1 MGQEYRVFGPPGT
14 GKTTY
19 LSRQIEKAAGE
30 YNGSVIVSSF
40 TRAAAVELVQR
51 KLPVSRENIGT
62 LHALCYRALGRPK
75 IAELFTEDFNTEH
88 PGYKISQRGTAME
101 DIEAVKSKTQG
112 DEIFAQMQIKR
123 ARMIPKTVWPET
135 LLDFSR
141 VWEGWKERNGYMD
154 FTDLIEE
161 AIESVPIAPQSPAVG
176 FFDEVQDFTPVQ
188 LQLVRQWV
196 SHMDFAILAG
206 DDDQCIYSFAG
217 ASPEAFL
224 EPELP
229 QEYVRVLN
237 QSWRL
242 PRTIQE
248 YADSWIRK
256 VAVRYPKQYRPK
268 DSEGFVTLFDAKW
281 KNPEM
286 YIREIE
292 RHIQGGKTVMVLTTC
307 SYMLEPLK
315 KVLKAAA
322 IPFHNPYRKSRGDW
336 NPLGKRNGVSMV
348 ERIMAFLLPS
358 FEAWG
363 EESRWW
369 RLDDLKKW
377 VMVLNSVGVLQRGA
391 KKALLEKL
399 ESAETIE
406 KEEDDSFEFGANV
419 VDTEFEFGANEKED
433 PAIGVEEILSQFE
446 PEARRRAEASDLDWF
461 CRNLLP
467 AKKKI
472 AQYPVSIVQKH
483 GAKALVEKPRLVIGT
498 IHSVKGGEADIVY
511 LFPDLSQEAYRNAM
525 TDRSN
530 RDSIKRQ
537 MYVGMTRAKEGLY
550 ICEPSDMCH
559 VKFS

>member
-51 KLPVSRENIGT
+51 KLPVSRESIGT

-75 IAELFTEDFNTEH
+75 IAELFTEDFNTEY
-88 PGYKISQRGTAME
+88 PGYKVSQRGTAME

-123 ARMIPKTVWPET
+123 ARMIPKSVWPET

-141 VWEGWKERNGYMD
+141 VWEGWKEENGYMD

-161 AIESVPIAPQSPAVG
+161 AIRSVPVAPQSPAVG

-188 LQLVRQWV
+188 LKLVRQWV

-224 EPELP
+224 EPELS
-229 QEYVRVLN
+229 QEYVRVLDK
-237 QSWRL
+237 SWRL
-242 PRTIQE
+242 PRKIQE

-281 KNPEM
+281 KNPEL

-292 RHIQGGKTVMVLTTC
+292 RYIQGGKTVMILATC
-307 SYMLEPLK
+307 SYMLDPLK
-315 KVLKAAA
+315 KILKEAA

-336 NPLGKRNGVSMV
+336 NPLGSRRGTTMV
-348 ERIMAFLLPS
+348 ERILAYLLPS
-358 FEAWG
+358 FELWG
-363 EESRWW
+363 EQARYW

-377 VMVLNSVGVLQRGA
+377 VMVLNSSGVLKRGA
-391 KKALLEKL
+391 KTLLLDKL
-399 ESAETIE
+399 KDV
-406 KEEDDSFEFGANV
+406 KEEDDPTSFDFGANV
-419 VDTEFEFGANEKED
+419 EDTSFDYGENKESQADVD
-433 PAIGVEEILSQFE
+433 EILSMLE
-446 PEARRRAEASDLDWF
+446 PHALERAEASDLDWF
-461 CRNLLP
+461 YHNLLP

-483 GAKALVEKPRLVIGT
+483 GARALVEKPRLIVGT

-537 MYVGMTRAKEGLY
+537 MYVGMTRAREGLY

>member
-51 KLPVSRENIGT
+51 KLPVSRESIGT

-101 DIEAVKSKTQG
+101 DIEAAKSKTQG

-123 ARMIPKTVWPET
+123 ARMIPKSVWPET

-141 VWEGWKERNGYMD
+141 VWEGWKEENGYMD

-161 AIESVPIAPQSPAVG
+161 AIRSVPVAPQSPAVG

-188 LQLVRQWV
+188 LKLVRQWV

-224 EPELP
+224 EPELS
-229 QEYVRVLN
+229 QEYVRVLDK
-237 QSWRL
+237 SWRL
-242 PRTIQE
+242 PRKIQE

-286 YIREIE
+286 YVREIE
-292 RHIQGGKTVMVLTTC
+292 RYIQGGKTVMVLTTC

-315 KVLKAAA
+315 KVLKEAA

-336 NPLGKRNGVSMV
+336 NPLGSRRGTTMV
-348 ERIMAFLLPS
+348 ERILAYLLPS
-358 FEAWG
+358 FELWG
-363 EESRWW
+363 EQARYW

-377 VMVLNSVGVLQRGA
+377 VMVLNSSGVLKRGA
-391 KKALLEKL
+391 KTLLLDKL
-399 ESAETIE
+399 KDV
-406 KEEDDSFEFGANV
+406 KEEDDPTSFDFGANV
-419 VDTEFEFGANEKED
+419 EDTSFDYGENKESQADVD
-433 PAIGVEEILSQFE
+433 EILSMLE
-446 PEARRRAEASDLDWF
+446 PHALERAEASDLDWF
-461 CRNLLP
+461 YHNLLP

-483 GAKALVEKPRLVIGT
+483 GARALVEKPRLIVGT

-537 MYVGMTRAKEGLY
+537 MYVGMTRAREGLY

>member
-1 MGQEYRVFGPPGT
+1 VGQEYRVFGPPGT

-51 KLPVSRENIGT
+51 KLPVSRESIGT

-75 IAELFTEDFNTEH
+75 IAELFTEDFNTEY
-88 PGYKISQRGTAME
+88 PGYKVSQRGTAME

-123 ARMIPKTVWPET
+123 ARMIPKSVWPET

-141 VWEGWKERNGYMD
+141 VWEGWKEENGYMD

-161 AIESVPIAPQSPAVG
+161 AIRSVPVAPQSPAVG

-188 LQLVRQWV
+188 LKLVRQWV

-224 EPELP
+224 EPELS
-229 QEYVRVLN
+229 QEYVRVLDK
-237 QSWRL
+237 SWRL
-242 PRTIQE
+242 PRKIQE

-281 KNPEM
+281 KNPEL

-292 RHIQGGKTVMVLTTC
+292 RYIQGGKTVMVLTTC

-315 KVLKAAA
+315 KVLKEAA

-336 NPLGKRNGVSMV
+336 NPLGSRRGTTMV
-348 ERIMAFLLPS
+348 ERILAYLLPS
-358 FEAWG
+358 FELWG
-363 EESRWW
+363 EQARYW

-377 VMVLNSVGVLQRGA
+377 VMVLNSSGVLKRGA
-391 KKALLEKL
+391 KTLLLDKL
-399 ESAETIE
+399 KDV
-406 KEEDDSFEFGANV
+406 KEEDDPTSFDFGANV
-419 VDTEFEFGANEKED
+419 EDTSFDYGENKESQADVD
-433 PAIGVEEILSQFE
+433 EILSMLE
-446 PEARRRAEASDLDWF
+446 PHALERAEASDLDWF
-461 CRNLLP
+461 YHNLLP

-483 GAKALVEKPRLVIGT
+483 GARALVEKPRLIVGT

-537 MYVGMTRAKEGLY
+537 MYVGMTRAREGLY

>member
-1 MGQEYRVFGPPGT
+1 MGAEYRVFGPPGT

-30 YNGSVIVSSF
+30 YKDSMMVSSF

-62 LHALCYRALGRPK
+62 LHAICYRALGRPQ
-75 IAELFTEDFNTEH
+75 IAELHIEEFNTENKS
-88 PGYKISQRGTAME
+88 YAISQRDTAME
-101 DIEAVKSKTQG
+101 DAEAVKSKTQG
-112 DEIFAQMQIKR
+112 DEIFTQMQLRR
-123 ARMIPKTVWPET
+123 ARMIPKDLWSKT

-141 VWEGWKERNGYMD
+141 VWEDWKERNGYMD

-161 AIESVPIAPQSPAVG
+161 SIRSLPTAPQSPAVG
-176 FFDEVQDFTPVQ
+176 FFDEVQDFTPLQ
-188 LQLVRQWV
+188 LKLVRQWV

-224 EPELP
+224 EPELS
-229 QEYVRVLN
+229 QEYVRVLDK
-237 QSWRL
+237 SWRL
-242 PRTIQE
+242 PRKIQE

-286 YIREIE
+286 YVREIE
-292 RHIQGGKTVMVLTTC
+292 RYTQGGKTVMILTTC
-307 SYMLEPLK
+307 SYMLDPLK
-315 KVLKAAA
+315 KILKEAA

-336 NPLGKRNGVSMV
+336 NPLGSRRGTTMV
-348 ERIMAFLLPS
+348 ERILAYLLPS
-358 FEAWG
+358 FELWG
-363 EESRWW
+363 EQARYW

-377 VMVLNSVGVLQRGA
+377 VMVLNSSGVLKRGA
-391 KKALLEKL
+391 KTLLLDKL
-399 ESAETIE
+399 KDV
-406 KEEDDSFEFGANV
+406 KEEDDPTSFDFGANV
-419 VDTEFEFGANEKED
+419 EDTSFDYGENKESQADVD
-433 PAIGVEEILSQFE
+433 EILSMLE
-446 PEARRRAEASDLDWF
+446 PHALERAEASDIDWF
-461 CRNLLP
+461 YQNILP

-472 AQYPVSIVQKH
+472 AKYPIDLIKVRGPRTLI
-483 GAKALVEKPRLVIGT
+483 EKPRLVIGT

-525 TDRSN
+525 TDRSS

-550 ICEPSDMCH
+550 ICEPSGMCH
-559 VKFS
+559 VELGGVG

>member
-51 KLPVSRENIGT
+51 KLPVSRESIGT

-101 DIEAVKSKTQG
+101 DIEAAKSKTQG

-123 ARMIPKTVWPET
+123 ARMIPKSVWPET

-141 VWEGWKERNGYMD
+141 VWEGWKEENGYMD

-161 AIESVPIAPQSPAVG
+161 AIRSVPVAPQSPAVG

-188 LQLVRQWV
+188 LKLVRQWV

-281 KNPEM
+281 KNPEL

-292 RHIQGGKTVMVLTTC
+292 RYIQGGKTVMILATC
-307 SYMLEPLK
+307 SYMLDPLK
-315 KVLKAAA
+315 KILKEAA

-336 NPLGKRNGVSMV
+336 NPLGSRRGTTMV
-348 ERIMAFLLPS
+348 ERILAYLLPS
-358 FEAWG
+358 FELWG
-363 EESRWW
+363 EQARYW

-377 VMVLNSVGVLQRGA
+377 VMVLSSSGVLKRGA
-391 KKALLEKL
+391 KTLLLNKL
-399 ESAETIE
+399 KDV
-406 KEEDDSFEFGANV
+406 KEEEDPTAFDFGANIEDASFEYGQNKETQAD
-419 VDTEFEFGANEKED
+419 VD
-433 PAIGVEEILSQFE
+433 EILSMLE
-446 PEARRRAEASDLDWF
+446 PHALERAEASDIDWF
-461 CRNLLP
+461 YQNLLP

-472 AQYPVSIVQKH
+472 AKYPIDLIKNR
-483 GAKALVEKPRLVIGT
+483 GPRTLIEKPRIVIGT

-511 LFPDLSQEAYRNAM
+511 LFPDLSQEAYRTAIV
-525 TDRSN
+525 DREQ
-530 RDSIKRQ
+530 RDSIRRQ

-559 VKFS
+559 VEWGDVG

>member
-1 MGQEYRVFGPPGT
+1 
-14 GKTTY
+14 
-19 LSRQIEKAAGE
+19 
-30 YNGSVIVSSF
+30 
-40 TRAAAVELVQR
+40 
-51 KLPVSRENIGT
+51 
-62 LHALCYRALGRPK
+62 
-75 IAELFTEDFNTEH
+75 
-88 PGYKISQRGTAME
+88 ME

-123 ARMIPKTVWPET
+123 ARMIPKSVWPET

-141 VWEGWKERNGYMD
+141 VWEGWKEENGYMD

-161 AIESVPIAPQSPAVG
+161 AIRSVPVAPQSPAVG
-176 FFDEVQDFTPVQ
+176 FFDEVQDFTPLQ
-188 LQLVRQWV
+188 LKLVRQWV

-286 YIREIE
+286 YVREIE
-292 RHIQGGKTVMVLTTC
+292 RYIQGGKTVMVLTTC

-315 KVLKAAA
+315 KVLKEAA

-336 NPLGKRNGVSMV
+336 NPLGSRRGTTMV
-348 ERIMAFLLPS
+348 ERILAYLLPS
-358 FEAWG
+358 FELWG
-363 EESRWW
+363 EQARYW

-377 VMVLNSVGVLQRGA
+377 VMVLNSSGVLKRGA
-391 KKALLEKL
+391 KTLLLDKL
-399 ESAETIE
+399 KDV
-406 KEEDDSFEFGANV
+406 KEEDDPTSFDFGANV
-419 VDTEFEFGANEKED
+419 EDTSFDYGENKESQADVD
-433 PAIGVEEILSQFE
+433 EILSMLE
-446 PEARRRAEASDLDWF
+446 PHALERAEASDLDWF
-461 CRNLLP
+461 YHNLLP

-483 GAKALVEKPRLVIGT
+483 GARALVEKPRLIVGT

-537 MYVGMTRAKEGLY
+537 MYVGMTRAREGLY

>member
-51 KLPVSRENIGT
+51 KLPVSRESIGT

-101 DIEAVKSKTQG
+101 DIEAAKSKTQG

-123 ARMIPKTVWPET
+123 ARMIPKSVWPET

-141 VWEGWKERNGYMD
+141 VWEGWKEENGYMD

-161 AIESVPIAPQSPAVG
+161 AIRSVPVAPQSPAVG

-188 LQLVRQWV
+188 LKLVRQWV

-281 KNPEM
+281 KNPEL

-292 RHIQGGKTVMVLTTC
+292 RYIQGGKTVMILATC
-307 SYMLEPLK
+307 SYMLDPLK
-315 KVLKAAA
+315 KILKEAA

-336 NPLGKRNGVSMV
+336 NPLGSRRGTTMV
-348 ERIMAFLLPS
+348 ERILAYLLPS
-358 FEAWG
+358 FELWG
-363 EESRWW
+363 EQARYW

-377 VMVLNSVGVLQRGA
+377 VMVLNSSGVLKRGA
-391 KKALLEKL
+391 KTLLLDKL
-399 ESAETIE
+399 KDV
-406 KEEDDSFEFGANV
+406 KEEDDPTSFDFGANV
-419 VDTEFEFGANEKED
+419 EDTSFDYGENKESQADVD
-433 PAIGVEEILSQFE
+433 EILSMLE
-446 PEARRRAEASDLDWF
+446 PHALERAEASDIDWF
-461 CRNLLP
+461 YQNILP

-472 AQYPVSIVQKH
+472 AKYPIDLIKVRGPRTLI
-483 GAKALVEKPRLVIGT
+483 EKPRLVIGT

-525 TDRSN
+525 TDRSS

-537 MYVGMTRAKEGLY
+537 MYVGMTRAREGLY
-550 ICEPSDMCH
+550 ICEPSGMCH
-559 VKFS
+559 VELGGVG

>member
-1 MGQEYRVFGPPGT
+1 MGAEYRVFGPPGT

-30 YNGSVIVSSF
+30 YKDSVMVSSF

-62 LHALCYRALGRPK
+62 LHAICYRALGRPQ
-75 IAELFTEDFNTEH
+75 IAELHIEEFNTENKS
-88 PGYKISQRGTAME
+88 YAISQRDTAME
-101 DIEAVKSKTQG
+101 DAEAVKSKTQG
-112 DEIFAQMQIKR
+112 DEIFTQMQLRR
-123 ARMIPKTVWPET
+123 ARMIPKDLWSKT

-141 VWEGWKERNGYMD
+141 VWEDWKERNGYMD

-161 AIESVPIAPQSPAVG
+161 SIRSLPTAPQSPAVG
-176 FFDEVQDFTPVQ
+176 FFDEVQDFTPLQ
-188 LQLVRQWV
+188 LKLVRQWV

-224 EPELP
+224 EPELS
-229 QEYVRVLN
+229 QEYVRVLDK
-237 QSWRL
+237 SWRL
-242 PRTIQE
+242 PRKIQE

-286 YIREIE
+286 YVREIE
-292 RHIQGGKTVMVLTTC
+292 RYTQGGKTVMILTTC
-307 SYMLEPLK
+307 SYMLDPLK
-315 KVLKAAA
+315 KILKEAA

-336 NPLGKRNGVSMV
+336 NPLGSRRGTTMV
-348 ERIMAFLLPS
+348 ERILAYLLPS
-358 FEAWG
+358 FELWG
-363 EESRWW
+363 EQARYW

-377 VMVLNSVGVLQRGA
+377 VMVLNSSGVLKRGA
-391 KKALLEKL
+391 KTLLLDKL
-399 ESAETIE
+399 KDV
-406 KEEDDSFEFGANV
+406 KEEDDPTSFDFGANV
-419 VDTEFEFGANEKED
+419 EDTSFDYGENKESQADVD
-433 PAIGVEEILSQFE
+433 EILSMLE
-446 PEARRRAEASDLDWF
+446 PHALERAEASDIDWF
-461 CRNLLP
+461 YQNILP

-472 AQYPVSIVQKH
+472 AKYPIDLIKNR
-483 GAKALVEKPRLVIGT
+483 GPRTLIEKPRLVIGT

-525 TDRSN
+525 TDRSS

-550 ICEPSDMCH
+550 ICEPSGMCH
-559 VKFS
+559 VELGGVG

>member
-1 MGQEYRVFGPPGT
+1 MGAEYRVFGPPGT

-30 YNGSVIVSSF
+30 YKDSVMVSSF

-62 LHALCYRALGRPK
+62 LHAICYRALGRPQ
-75 IAELFTEDFNTEH
+75 IAELHIEDFNTENKS
-88 PGYKISQRGTAME
+88 YAISQRDTAME
-101 DIEAVKSKTQG
+101 DAEAVKSKTQG
-112 DEIFAQMQIKR
+112 DEIFTQMQLRR
-123 ARMIPKTVWPET
+123 ARMIPKDLWSKT

-141 VWEGWKERNGYMD
+141 VWEDWKERNGYMD

-161 AIESVPIAPQSPAVG
+161 SIRSLPAAPQSPAVG

-188 LQLVRQWV
+188 LKLVRQWV

-224 EPELP
+224 EPELS
-229 QEYVRVLN
+229 QEYVRVLDK
-237 QSWRL
+237 SWRL
-242 PRTIQE
+242 PRKIQE

-286 YIREIE
+286 YVREIE
-292 RHIQGGKTVMVLTTC
+292 RYIQGGKTVMILTTC
-307 SYMLEPLK
+307 SYMLDPLK
-315 KVLKAAA
+315 KILKEAA

-336 NPLGKRNGVSMV
+336 NPLGSRRGTTMV
-348 ERIMAFLLPS
+348 ERILAYLLPS
-358 FEAWG
+358 FELWG
-363 EESRWW
+363 EQARYW

-377 VMVLNSVGVLQRGA
+377 VMVLNSSGVLKRGA
-391 KKALLEKL
+391 KTLLLDKL
-399 ESAETIE
+399 KDV
-406 KEEDDSFEFGANV
+406 KEEDDPTSFDFGANV
-419 VDTEFEFGANEKED
+419 EDTSFDYGENKESQADVD
-433 PAIGVEEILSQFE
+433 EILSMLE
-446 PEARRRAEASDLDWF
+446 PHALERAEASDIDWF
-461 CRNLLP
+461 YQNILP

-472 AQYPVSIVQKH
+472 AKYPIDLIKNR
-483 GAKALVEKPRLVIGT
+483 GPRTLIEKPRLVIGT

-525 TDRSN
+525 TDRSS

-550 ICEPSDMCH
+550 ICEPSGMCH
-559 VKFS
+559 VELGGVG

>member
-1 MGQEYRVFGPPGT
+1 MGAEYRVFGPPGT

-30 YNGSVIVSSF
+30 YKDSVMVSSF

-62 LHALCYRALGRPK
+62 LHAICYRALGRPQ
-75 IAELFTEDFNTEH
+75 IAELHIEEFNTENKS
-88 PGYKISQRGTAME
+88 YAISQRDTAME
-101 DIEAVKSKTQG
+101 DAEAVKSKTQG
-112 DEIFAQMQIKR
+112 DEIFTQMQLRR
-123 ARMIPKTVWPET
+123 ARMIPKDLWSKT

-141 VWEGWKERNGYMD
+141 VWEDWKERNGYMD

-161 AIESVPIAPQSPAVG
+161 SIRSLPTAPQSPAVG
-176 FFDEVQDFTPVQ
+176 FFDEVQDFTPLQ
-188 LQLVRQWV
+188 LKLVRQWV

-224 EPELP
+224 EPELS
-229 QEYVRVLN
+229 QEYVRVLDK
-237 QSWRL
+237 SWRL
-242 PRTIQE
+242 PRKIQE

-286 YIREIE
+286 YVREIE
-292 RHIQGGKTVMVLTTC
+292 RYIQGGKTVMILTTC
-307 SYMLEPLK
+307 SYMLDPLK
-315 KVLKAAA
+315 KILKEAA

-336 NPLGKRNGVSMV
+336 NPLGSRRGTTMV
-348 ERIMAFLLPS
+348 ERILAYLLPS
-358 FEAWG
+358 FELWG
-363 EESRWW
+363 EQARYW

-377 VMVLNSVGVLQRGA
+377 VMVLNSSGVLKRGA
-391 KKALLEKL
+391 KTLLLDKL
-399 ESAETIE
+399 KDV
-406 KEEDDSFEFGANV
+406 KEEDDPTSFDFGANVEDTSFEFGGNKESQAD
-419 VDTEFEFGANEKED
+419 VD
-433 PAIGVEEILSQFE
+433 EILSMLE
-446 PEARRRAEASDLDWF
+446 PHALERAEASDIDWF
-461 CRNLLP
+461 YQNILP

-472 AQYPVSIVQKH
+472 AKYPIDLIKNR
-483 GAKALVEKPRLVIGT
+483 GPRTLIEKPRLVIGT

-525 TDRSN
+525 TDRSS

-537 MYVGMTRAKEGLY
+537 MYVGMTRAREGLY
-550 ICEPSDMCH
+550 ICEPSGMCH
-559 VKFS
+559 VELGGVG